1 MTTAVTKES
10 LIARIADLECG
21 ARSLKEDYTLAAY
34 KMLLA
39 TMEAEPVA
47 SVVPDKMTAVV
58 ACEHDYVEGWN
69 ACRAAMLNQAQETAT
84 DNTAQPATIDSD
96 PIVEM
101 FVAEIVKH
109 LVSALERPVVLGPV
123 TVNSDTD
130 HLLLEREVIAVLGP
144 RYPMFNFTGL
154 SSSSYLHIGIAATL
168 NQK

>member
-10 LIARIADLECG
+10 LMAKIKALESRG
-21 ARSLKEDYTLAAY
+21 NAEYALGLTLNEEFQLAAY
-34 KMLLA
+34 RALLA
-39 TMEAEPVA
+39 TM
-47 SVVPDKMTAVV
+47 
-58 ACEHDYVEGWN
+58 
-69 ACRAAMLNQAQETAT
+69 
-84 DNTAQPATIDSD
+84 DSD

-144 RYPMFNFTGL
+144 RYPMFKFTGL
-154 SSSSYLHIGIAATL
+154 SSASYLHIGIAAAL